1 MRGEQMSFF
10 ATLVRW
16 YIAKH
21 LTPAGTQP
29 LDAAEYE
36 RLQRGVRRFHGYP
49 PAPDFCQLAREI
61 VDAPDRATGES
72 LLLTLVAI
80 TQREICIERDVVYCL
95 GLQVGKA
102 TQARRHHAH
111 PGLSASATWWS
122 GGRP

>member
-1 MRGEQMSFF
+1 MSFF
-10 ATLVRW
+10 ATLVRR

-21 LTPAGTQP
+21 LTPTGTQL

-61 VDAPDRATGES
+61 LDAPDRATGES
-72 LLLTLVAI
+72 LLLKFVAI
-80 TQREICIERDVVYCL
+80 TQREIFIEREVVYCL

-102 TQARRHHAH
+102 TQARRHDAD
-111 PGLSASATWWS
+111 PGLPARATWWS
-122 GGRP
+122 